1 MLVGICSVGFIG
13 SIVLGLKYVYDFDYN
28 TENEMWNGKF
38 LIAMLVGSIC
48 GAVMFTGFTLVL
60 LMVFPLSMIIW
71 FVILLLIFLIF

>member
-1 MLVGICSVGFIG
+1 MLAGICSVGFIG

-48 GAVMFTGFTLVL
+48 GALMFTGFSLTSLA
-60 LMVFPLSMIIW
+60 VFPLSMMIW
-71 FVILLLIFLIF
+71 FIILLLIFLIF